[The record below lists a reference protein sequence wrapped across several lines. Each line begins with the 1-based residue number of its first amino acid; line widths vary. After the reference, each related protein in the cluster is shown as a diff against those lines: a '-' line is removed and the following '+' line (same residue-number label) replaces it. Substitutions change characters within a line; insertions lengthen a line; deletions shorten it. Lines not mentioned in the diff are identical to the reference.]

1 MMNKVLLIT
10 GASSDVGMKLLREV
24 YPEYGRL
31 YLQYRTMNSAFENL
45 IGELSDKADIVPLQA
60 DLSDMDSV
68 LELTRRIKE
77 TEVLPDNIVHLAA
90 PKANNKQF
98 HKEKWDNFETGWEVG
113 VHSIIAV
120 LQAFLPSMVKQKY
133 GRIVLMLTAYT
144 QNNPPKFQTSYVT
157 VKYALLGLMKSL
169 SAEYADK
176 GITVNGVSPGMME
189 TKFLSALPEL
199 IIEQNRMNSPLGRN
213 IYVEEVIP
221 VIRHMLSDSGASMT
235 GQNIIISGGQ

>member
-1 MMNKVLLIT
+1 MNKVLLVT

-24 YPEYGRL
+24 YTQYGRL

-45 IGELSDKADIVPLQA
+45 IRELSGQADIVPLQA

-68 LELTRRIKE
+68 GELIRRIKE

-98 HKEKWDNFETGWEVG
+98 HKEKWDQFETGWEVG

-189 TKFLSALPEL
+189 TKFLSGLPEL
-199 IIEQNRMNSPLGRN
+199 IIEQNRVNSPLGRN

-221 VIRHMLSDSGASMT
+221 VIRHLLSDLGASIT